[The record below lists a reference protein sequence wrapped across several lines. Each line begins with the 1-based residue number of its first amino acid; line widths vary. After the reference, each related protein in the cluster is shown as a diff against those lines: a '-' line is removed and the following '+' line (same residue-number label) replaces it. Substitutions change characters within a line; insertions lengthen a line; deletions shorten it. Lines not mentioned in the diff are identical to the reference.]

1 MGSDVLRIVGLDY
14 ENYLV
19 MWLSAGMVL
28 LVAKMAN
35 GCFGGFTTTCPAHAG
50 CLMSRAVAF
59 DNPEVALD
67 EESPSNE
74 DLFAR
79 ADADGN
85 GCVTFKE
92 LSAAHERGQDLEV
105 PFNESNTDQDD
116 CVSWEEFMAW
126 MARQK
131 VGQGLRSMNVEPMYV
146 YYGPGMQSP
155 PPTEDPRLT
164 LT

>member
-1 MGSDVLRIVGLDY
+1 MGDF

-28 LVAKMAN
+28 LVATMAN
-35 GCFGGFTTTCPAHAG
+35 GCFGGSKDRTACPAGKFGPHSG
-50 CLMSRAVAF
+50 CLMQRAMAF
-59 DNPEVALD
+59 DNPED

-85 GCVTFKE
+85 GCVTFEE
-92 LSAAHERGQDLEV
+92 LSAAYERGQDLEV

-126 MARQK
+126 MARLK
-131 VGQGLRSMNVEPMYV
+131 MGQGLRSMDVVEPMYV

-155 PPTEDPRLT
+155 PPTED
-164 LT
+164 